1 MNLENGDVPDNG
13 SPTHIH
19 SGIQRAALIMT
30 AYSALDHAASDS
42 RNAAAEANTALPQII
57 AKDAPRQIA
66 EGKRI
71 TEQEWRDMLAA
82 VRPLPHSR
90 GTILL
95 MLFRHCIG
103 ETSLFVPIEA
113 LRATK
118 KERIKSV
125 QGIEA
130 LIAEINDKLR
140 NRTKTPFLL
149 YRTPAYGPKIA
160 GYVLERR
167 PVASSKRDRGRRT
180 RAEIEADRK
189 SAEKISADPEMPVAE
204 AIAIETS
211 AESSAPLSID
221 PQHSDL
227 SKDHWSALGHLLD
240 QHAEDWNW
248 HPLLNHI
255 YEAKPNPVPLVEL
268 DAIAK
273 GCGNSYQYAWGTA
286 IVQVNKW
293 LQKKAL
299 PYRIMRRPSERIAGF
314 KKSHNIYAG
323 NVTLYLLPQS

>member
-30 AYSALDHAASDS
+30 AYSALDQAASES
-42 RNAAAEANTALPQII
+42 RIEAASNTALPQII
-57 AKDAPRQIA
+57 AKDAPRQKA
-66 EGKRI
+66 DAKRI

-95 MLFRHCIG
+95 MLFRHCVG

-125 QGIEA
+125 QSVEA

-149 YRTPAYGPKIA
+149 YRTPAYGPTIT
-160 GYVLERR
+160 GYSLERR
-167 PVASSKRDRGRRT
+167 PLASSKRDRGRRT
-180 RAEIEADRK
+180 RAETEADRK
-189 SAEKISADPEMPVAE
+189 AASETHPMPAEEPSAPAAAE
-204 AIAIETS
+204 A
-211 AESSAPLSID
+211 SAPLSLD

-227 SKDHWSALGHLLD
+227 SKDQWSALGQLLE
-240 QHAEDWNW
+240 QNAEDWNW

-255 YEAKPNPVPLVEL
+255 YESKPNPVPLVEL

-293 LQKKAL
+293 LQKKSL
-299 PYRIMRRPSERIAGF
+299 PYRIMRCPSERIAGF

-323 NVTLYLLPQS
+323 NVTLYLLSQS